1 VPRIFPTVAEAI
13 ETHRLAIQEYGGLD
27 GIRDKGLLESA
38 VLCPRT
44 GYYQDIFEQAAA
56 LTESLAQNQAF
67 VDGNKRV
74 AFLLTDAMLRA
85 NGYFHDVEPLK
96 AHAFLDGS
104 ASQKE
109 GRFNRTVEWIKSSV
123 QRLEDE
129 HPTGGN

>member
-85 NGYFHDVEPLK
+85 NGYFLDVEPLK

>member
-1 VPRIFPTVAEAI
+1 MPRILPTVAEAI

-38 VLCPRT
+38 VFRPQT
-44 GYYQDIFEQAAA
+44 GYYQDIFEEAAA
-56 LTESLAQNQAF
+56 LMESSHNQAF

-74 AFLLTDAMLRA
+74 AFLLTDSMLRA
-85 NGYFHDVEPLK
+85 NGYFLDVEPVK
-96 AHAFLDGS
+96 AHAFLDGD

-123 QRLEDE
+123 KPLED
-129 HPTGGN
+129 